1 MADSE
6 LKGVIY
12 RAQSP
17 RDNTPDYGS
26 SRNDG
31 FWGVRRRNAPLF
43 HRGVQKA
50 QNRMFWAFFD
60 GDMVAS
66 PLCCAS
72 WF

>member
-31 FWGVRRRNAPLF
+31 F
-43 HRGVQKA
+43 
-50 QNRMFWAFFD
+50 FD
-60 GDMVAS
+60 V
-66 PLCCAS
+66 
-72 WF
+72 